1 MENQE
6 RPLTPHPDVVAA
18 RKDLAKRPP
27 VTLEQVRIQI
37 KAADEWRKRQSD
49 GNKSTPRPER

>member
-1 MENQE
+1 MENEDRQF
-6 RPLTPHPDVVAA
+6 TPHPSVVAA
-18 RKDLAKRPP
+18 RKALAARPP

-49 GNKSTPRPER
+49 GNKSRPRPER